1 MVDYCIHLLYVH
13 AAELALLFP
22 FFGINKYYLH
32 VDGTIGDP
40 VLGG

>member
-22 FFGINKYYLH
+22 FFGITNITYML
-32 VDGTIGDP
+32 T
-40 VLGG
+40 VLLEIRS